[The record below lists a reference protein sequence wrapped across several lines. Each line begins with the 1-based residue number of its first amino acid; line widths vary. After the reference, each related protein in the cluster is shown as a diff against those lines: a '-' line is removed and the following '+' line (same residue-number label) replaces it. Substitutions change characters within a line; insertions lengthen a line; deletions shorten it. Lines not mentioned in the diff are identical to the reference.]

1 MPNGNPSP
9 DTQPTLT
16 HPCPFCEARPGQP
29 CRDMI
34 GDQARVVGPHLT
46 RIAAAVD
53 PQTVRRGGA
62 R

>member
-1 MPNGNPSP
+1 
-9 DTQPTLT
+9 
-16 HPCPFCEARPGQP
+16 
-29 CRDMI
+29 MI